1 MIPMTVPQGNEP
13 AKKLATDLNRNQV
26 VDELSAAVSRG
37 QLTLEEFEDR
47 TSKAW
52 NARHLD
58 TLVKLISDVND
69 NPYTLLGQ
77 QFPGASY
84 APEAYETTPPAMPNV
99 SDPVNI
105 VRNRITG
112 NPNGSKMSVSFMG
125 GTVRK
130 GGWHVPNVHTSF
142 AMMGGNQIDLR
153 DAFLESDRIQIN
165 AYTFMGG
172 IEIIVP
178 EGVFVICDGMG
189 IFGGFEQSV
198 DKAGALN
205 PARLPNNA
213 PTVHIKGL
221 AFMGGVSVVTK
232 KNI

>member
-1 MIPMTVPQGNEP
+1 MTVPQGNEP
-13 AKKLATDLNRNQV
+13 VKKLATDLNRNQV
-26 VDELSAAVSRG
+26 VNELSEAVSRG
-37 QLTLEEFEDR
+37 QITLEEFEQR
-47 TSKAW
+47 STKAW

-58 TLVKLISDVND
+58 TLIELISDVND

-84 APEAYETTPPAMPNV
+84 VPASYEAAPPAMQNAV
-99 SDPVNI
+99 DPVNI

-112 NPNGSKMSVSFMG
+112 NPNGSKMSFAFMG

-130 GGWHVPNVHTSF
+130 GGWHVPNLHKSF

-165 AYTFMGG
+165 AYAFMGG

-178 EGVFVICDGMG
+178 EGVFVICDGIG

-198 DKAGALN
+198 DKAGVLN
-205 PARLPNNA
+205 PARLLNNA
-213 PTVHIKGL
+213 PTVHVKGL

-232 KNI
+232 KSI